1 LTGNVVITGAS
12 RGIGGAYALELDR
25 LGFRVFAGVR
35 TVADAGAFEQ
45 KARPAAIAG
54 RLMPDRLRDLYLC
67 REMGLVTL
75 NMKEAQQ

>member
-1 LTGNVVITGAS
+1 LTGCVVITGAP
-12 RGIGGAYALELDR
+12 RGIGRASALELDR

-45 KARPAAIAG
+45 KINLPAIAG
-54 RLMPDRLRDLYLC
+54 RLMPDRLRDLYSC

-75 NMKEAQQ
+75 DMKEAHQ

>member
-1 LTGNVVITGAS
+1 MTGTS
-12 RGIGGAYALELDR
+12 RGIGRACALELDK

-35 TVADAGAFEQ
+35 TVADAEALKQ
-45 KARPAAIAG
+45 KTRLAAIAG

-67 REMGLVTL
+67 QDMGLVTP

>member
-1 LTGNVVITGAS
+1 LTGNVVVTGAP
-12 RGIGGAYALELDR
+12 RGIGRACALELDR
-25 LGFRVFAGVR
+25 LGFHVFVGVR

-45 KARPAAIAG
+45 KARLAAIAG
-54 RLMPDRLRDLYLC
+54 RLMPDRLRDLCLC